1 MPSDPGGLRG
11 PGFQGAPAKT
21 AADRWFPVVY
31 DCLRDL
37 AEQWFHREPLGHTL
51 QPTAFVHE
59 AYVRLAEAG
68 PIACDNP
75 AHFFAL
81 AATAMRRVL
90 VDHARRKAATKRGG
104 GRSRVTLEEGD
115 GAVNGHTVDL
125 LALNEALDKLARS
138 YERPSRIVEIRFF
151 GGLTIDE
158 TAQVLGISPRT
169 VDLDWRFARAW
180 LMRELEG
187 ETA

>member
-1 MPSDPGGLRG
+1 MPSDPGGRRG
-11 PGFQGAPAKT
+11 PGFPGTPANT
-21 AADRWFPVVY
+21 VADRWFPVVY

-37 AEQWFHREPLGHTL
+37 AEQWFRREPLGHTL

-125 LALNEALDKLARS
+125 LSLNEALDKLARS